1 MNLISGIGKIRLK
14 GKKELTKSKEIV
26 SIPEPSVIYIPL
38 IIGASTD
45 FEVHVKEG
53 DKVSKGTKLATR
65 KDMYVPIYSP
75 VSGIVKGIEKR
86 MHMSGK
92 VQNHLIIENDFKNE
106 EIEPF
111 AYENPDSLTPEELV
125 GAIKEIGI
133 LGLGGSGFPT
143 YVKYENAKN
152 IDTVL
157 INAVECEPYLTSDYK
172 IMEKHSEELIDGTH
186 FLMKAGRAKKGII
199 AVKVINEKLIEK
211 LKEKSEKFKD
221 IEVTAVPDAYPMGWE
236 RVLIRELFKKE
247 YDRFPGEIGIVVNNA
262 TTAIYLSEALRDKK
276 AITHRIVTV
285 SGEGVKNPENVYVPI
300 GTSVNHIVSNI
311 GGYIDNAEEIVVL
324 AGGPMMG
331 KSIANDTF
339 VITTHSNSI
348 TVLPKENIE
357 ELPCLRCGLCVEYCP
372 AKIQPVQIMNL
383 EKQKDLEGVKKASAN
398 KCITCGICTFICPSK
413 IEVTDWVGKAKT
425 RIDKAR
431 KAGK

>member
-383 EKQKDLEGVKKASAN
+383 EKQKDLEGVKKASAS